1 MIKKLTK
8 KYLPVEYITVIRKII
23 NRLNFFSYLYYDY
36 KHLFKLRKNKQ
47 VKISDIIRQYH
58 RVEKSLT
65 KVPYNPKRC
74 HRAAYAL
81 LNFLEKYQIENK
93 EKDVQFYVGL
103 NVLRQFFNNNKEID
117 SKAQDRLNKF
127 IDIDFEVNAGV
138 EVTPKSYFLENSLK
152 SFDNLAISRKS
163 IRYFSDEKV
172 DLVLVEKA
180 LEIAKKTPSVCN
192 RQGWHTWII
201 TESKIISLF
210 REIHN
215 GFASENQKLTTFL
228 VMTFDKNAFDYP
240 MERNQGFT
248 DVGLYSMSVMYSLT
262 HVGLASCPLNSNLLL
277 GDKKKLRKAIGIPDN
292 FTIVMFIAVGNYLE
306 ENISPISYRYNATQ
320 KSTVI

>member
-1 MIKKLTK
+1 MIKKLIK
-8 KYLPVEYITVIRKII
+8 NYIPVKYFTVIRQLI

-36 KHLFKLRKNKQ
+36 RHLFKLRKNKQ

-65 KVPYNPKRC
+65 KVPYNPKRG

-103 NVLRQFFNNNKEID
+103 NALRQFFNNNKEID
-117 SKAQDRLNKF
+117 SKAHDRLNKF
-127 IDIDFEVNAGV
+127 IDIDFEVNSGV
-138 EVTPKSYFLENSLK
+138 EVTPKSYFLENALK
-152 SFDNLAISRKS
+152 SFENLAKSRKS
-163 IRYFSDEKV
+163 IRYFSDQKV
-172 DLVLVEKA
+172 DLILVEKA
-180 LEIAKKTPSVCN
+180 LDIASKTPSVCN

-201 TESKIISLF
+201 TEPKIISLF
-210 REIHN
+210 REVHN
-215 GFASENQKLTTFL
+215 GFANENQKLTTLL

-248 DVGLYSMSVMYSLT
+248 DAGLYSMSVMYSLT

-277 GDKKKLRKAIGIPDN
+277 GDKKRLRKAIGLPDN
-292 FTIVMFIAVGNYLE
+292 YTIAMFIAVGNYLE
-306 ENISPISYRYNATQ
+306 ENITPISFRYNAKQ
-320 KSTVI
+320 KSTLI